1 MQEIEGFIAA
11 VFSIVGLLLDPTTW
25 ILPKKEFSGLVV
37 SEDQQGEGK
46 GRQPPVELQRIHPE
60 ALVHARTVREEGGQ
74 ESFEA
79 KSKVQHAVLHALL
92 EHGVL
97 PGLADDQV
105 RPLHDHDG
113 HEEGCVASPLLPIGV
128 LQIIDSRRIPRSP
141 FSWEDAWSEAVL

>member
-1 MQEIEGFIAA
+1 MCKGPIF
-11 VFSIVGLLLDPTTW
+11 TW

-46 GRQPPVELQRIHPE
+46 GRQPPVELRMLRMMLIVCFYKVCYLQRIHPE

-113 HEEGCVASPLLPIGV
+113 HEEGCVASV
-128 LQIIDSRRIPRSP
+128 LQDLSVPVGQI
-141 FSWEDAWSEAVL
+141 VML

>member
-1 MQEIEGFIAA
+1 MCTAPKF
-11 VFSIVGLLLDPTTW
+11 TW
-25 ILPKKEFSGLVV
+25 ILPKKEFSSLVV

-46 GRQPPVELQRIHPE
+46 GRQPPVELRMLRMMLIVCFYKVCYLQRIHPE
-60 ALVHARTVREEGGQ
+60 TLVHARTVGEEGGQ

-92 EHGVL
+92 EHRVL

-113 HEEGCVASPLLPIGV
+113 HEEGCVASV
-128 LQIIDSRRIPRSP
+128 LQDLSVPVGQI
-141 FSWEDAWSEAVL
+141 VML